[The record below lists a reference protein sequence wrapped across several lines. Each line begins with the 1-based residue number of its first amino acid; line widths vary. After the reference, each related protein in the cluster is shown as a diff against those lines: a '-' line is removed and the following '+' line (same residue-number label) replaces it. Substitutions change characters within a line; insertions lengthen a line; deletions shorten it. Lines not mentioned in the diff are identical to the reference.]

1 MSTTLFV
8 IFALIWSFA
17 GPAFAQANRVS
28 GIVVDQRTGA
38 PLAGVIVR
46 VGPQPVLVESDA
58 DGHFALDLPPGSYEL
73 TFSIIGY
80 ALVRQPLTILPGGA
94 AVSLRVELAEGAG
107 PLEEHVDV
115 VGAAPRD
122 GDAARR
128 RRHHSRARSGS
139 AARRDARRSDPGD
152 ARAPGRDRDR

>member
-8 IFALIWSFA
+8 TFALLWSFV
-17 GPAFAQANRVS
+17 GPAFAQPNQVS

-38 PLAGVIVR
+38 PLSGVIVR
-46 VGPQPVLVESDA
+46 IGQPPVQVESDA
-58 DGHFALDLPPGSYEL
+58 NGHFALDLPTGSYEL

-80 ALVRQPLTILPGGA
+80 ALVRQSLTIPPGGA

-115 VGAAPRD
+115 VGAAPRRRRR
-122 GDAARR
+122 GSR

-139 AARRDARRSDPGD
+139 AARCDARRSDAGD
-152 ARAPGRDRDR
+152 ARAASGGRYR